1 MKKTYIDLTESYKLV
16 TPGVPVLIGTKGKNP
31 GQYNLAPIAWNCP
44 LDYEPVTK
52 VLFVSDPAH
61 QTALNAKRE
70 GRFAFCIPLSDSV
83 PEIEKCGSV
92 SDPEA
97 DKFKQFGIKGIPCE
111 KIDALVPLCSK
122 AVIECELIGTHR
134 EENAEIFMGRALA
147 AYCLE

>member
-1 MKKTYIDLTESYKLV
+1 MKKTYIDLTEAYKLV

-97 DKFKQFGIKGIPCE
+97 DKFKLFDIKSIPCE
-111 KIDALVPLCSK
+111 KIPCLQATRARPRGC
-122 AVIECELIGTHR
+122 LIFPKRYMPGPGK
-134 EENAEIFMGRALA
+134 ESFYSGG
-147 AYCLE
+147 

>member
-1 MKKTYIDLTESYKLV
+1 MLQDSLSGIRFHFYRRYLDMKKNYIDLPEAYKFV

-83 PEIEKCGSV
+83 PGH
-92 SDPEA
+92 A
-97 DKFKQFGIKGIPCE
+97 DRPIKLTELNPAKVPITTA
-111 KIDALVPLCSK
+111 ALNPASSGLN
-122 AVIECELIGTHR
+122 T
-134 EENAEIFMGRALA
+134 IFNSLTIF
-147 AYCLE
+147 